1 MHLVPTH
8 DEVVDLLRRTGGL
21 REGHFEYING
31 LHANEYLQVALTMRY
46 YDAAKVLSVGLSRQL
61 RANSE
66 IRAIIPELSI
76 VAPATGGLPVAY
88 GVCEALRA
96 HQVYWAEREN
106 ANEPQR
112 FRQYLELK
120 KREKV
125 LLVDDILRSGKKL
138 AELKKLVEDS
148 GGEVVDLLRRTGGL
162 REGHFEYINGLHANE
177 YLQVALTMRYYD
189 AAKVLSVGLSRQ
201 LRANSEIRAI
211 IPELSIVAPATGG
224 LPVAYGVCEALR
236 AHQVYWAERENANE
250 PQRFRQYL
258 ELKKGEKV
266 LLVDDI
272 LRTGKKL
279 AELKKL
285 VEDSGGEVVG
295 LAVVIYQ
302 PNPTTPSFDPLP
314 FYYLAKLD
322 ATYYKDAASCD
333 LCKKGAPVDKVWL

>member
-8 DEVVDLLRRTGGL
+8 DEVLDLLRSTGGL
-21 REGHFEYING
+21 REGHFEYTNG
-31 LHANEYLQVALTMRY
+31 LHADEYLQVALTMRY
-46 YDAAKVLSVGLSRQL
+46 YQANKILSVGLSRKL

-112 FRQYLELK
+112 FRQYLKLQK
-120 KREKV
+120 GEKV

-138 AELKKLVEDS
+138 AELKKLVE
-148 GGEVVDLLRRTGGL
+148 
-162 REGHFEYINGLHANE
+162 A
-177 YLQVALTMRYYD
+177 
-189 AAKVLSVGLSRQ
+189 
-201 LRANSEIRAI
+201 
-211 IPELSIVAPATGG
+211 
-224 LPVAYGVCEALR
+224 
-236 AHQVYWAERENANE
+236 
-250 PQRFRQYL
+250 
-258 ELKKGEKV
+258 
-266 LLVDDI
+266 
-272 LRTGKKL
+272 
-279 AELKKL
+279 
-285 VEDSGGEVVG
+285 SGGEVVG

-322 ATYYKDAASCD
+322 AAYYKDAASCD
-333 LCKKGAPVDKVWL
+333 LCKRGEPVDKVWV